1 MLIYYAVIF
10 IFGLIIG
17 SFLNVVIHRLESGE
31 KIVNDRSK
39 CVHCKH
45 VLAWNDLIPVLSYI
59 MLGGK
64 CRYCKEK
71 ISAKYLIVEIVT
83 GILFVLVSDRYMLLT
98 ANYSILYTFFAY
110 FMISA
115 LIIIFFYD
123 LKTYIIPD
131 EIIYPAIVVA
141 IIFNLSTDST
151 IYSILTQGL
160 KNFNFFSQGGDV
172 WAWIANIFDFISYN
186 SKFINHLF
194 TAIISFLFFFSIVFF
209 TGGKG
214 MGGGDVKLGF
224 LMGAILGWP
233 IIFVAIFLAFI
244 IGSIAGVILVLQKKK
259 DMKSMI
265 PFGPFLV
272 TGTLIGLFWGEGILR
287 WYLGMIN

>member
-1 MLIYYAVIF
+1 MLIYYVVIF

-17 SFLNVVIHRLESGE
+17 SFLNVVIHRLGSEE

-39 CVHCKH
+39 CVHCGH

-71 ISAKYLIVEIVT
+71 ISGKYLVVEITT
-83 GILFVLVSDRYMLLT
+83 GILFALVSYRYMLFIT
-98 ANYSILYTFFAY
+98 NYSVLYIFFAY
-110 FMISA
+110 FTISA

-131 EIIYPAIVVA
+131 EVLYPAIIVA
-141 IIFNLSTDST
+141 IVFNLFTDSSL
-151 IYSILTQGL
+151 YYILTQGF
-160 KNFNFFSQGGDV
+160 KSFNFFSQGGDV
-172 WAWIANIFDFISYN
+172 WTGLANVFDFISYN

-194 TAIISFLFFFSIVFF
+194 AAVISFSFFFSIVFF

-224 LMGAILGWP
+224 LMGMILGWP
-233 IIFVAIFLAFI
+233 MVFLAIFLSFI
-244 IGSIAGVILVLQKKK
+244 IGSIAGLILVLKKKK

-272 TGTLIGLFWGEGILR
+272 TGALISLFWGEGILK